1 MMDVLSIT
9 APIFIIIGFGYLA
22 VKSGLMPQE
31 AMPLLGRFVLYF
43 TLPALIFG
51 TLSQMQVSE
60 VIQPD
65 FLAIYA
71 IGSVAALLGGIA
83 LNRILLKVDLAEA
96 SVRGMG
102 MSASNSAFI
111 GYPVLLQVFGSAPTQ
126 PFTMALLVEN
136 ILILPLALIL
146 IEYGKRDAG
155 SGEPLM
161 QVWQRIFIRI
171 LRSPL
176 IIAIVAGLIC
186 ASLQLPVPAAL
197 DRSLEMLALASVG
210 TALFVIGGSLVGTRI
225 NDSLGSIGLV
235 AAGKLLLHPLLM
247 LLLVLIW
254 RDFDPQLEQAVI
266 LAAAMPMLSVFP
278 IIGGNYGYGRQCAG
292 MLLVTTA
299 ASFITLTLILAL
311 MASP

>member
-1 MMDVLSIT
+1 MTDVLSIT

-22 VKSGLMPQE
+22 VKSGLMPRK

-60 VIQPD
+60 VIQFD
-65 FLAIYA
+65 FLTIYA
-71 IGSVAALLGGIA
+71 IGSLGALLGGIA
-83 LNRILLKVDLAEA
+83 LNRLIFNTDLAEA

-155 SGEPLM
+155 TGEPLL
-161 QVWQRIFIRI
+161 QVWRRIFMRI

-176 IIAIVAGLIC
+176 IIAILAGLIC
-186 ASLQLPVPAAL
+186 ASLQLSIPSAL
-197 DRSLEMLALASVG
+197 DRSLEMLAMASVG
-210 TALFVIGGSLVGTRI
+210 TALFVIGGSLVGTRV
-225 NDSLGSIGLV
+225 NDSLGSISLV

-247 LLLVLIW
+247 LLLVMLW
-254 RDFDPQLEQAVI
+254 RDFDPQLEKAVI

-299 ASFITLTLILAL
+299 LSFITLTLILAL
-311 MASP
+311 MG

>member
-1 MMDVLSIT
+1 MTDVLSIT

-22 VKSGLMPQE
+22 VKSGLMPRE

-60 VIQPD
+60 VIQFD
-65 FLAIYA
+65 FLTIYA
-71 IGSVAALLGGIA
+71 IGSLGALLGGIA
-83 LNRILLKVDLAEA
+83 LNRLIFNTDLAEA

-146 IEYGKRDAG
+146 IEYGKRDTG
-155 SGEPLM
+155 TGEPLL
-161 QVWQRIFIRI
+161 QVWRRIFMRI

-176 IIAIVAGLIC
+176 IIAILAGLIC
-186 ASLQLPVPAAL
+186 ASLQLSIPSAL
-197 DRSLEMLALASVG
+197 DRSLEMLAMASVG
-210 TALFVIGGSLVGTRI
+210 TALFVIGGSLVGTRV
-225 NDSLGSIGLV
+225 NDSLGSISLV

-247 LLLVLIW
+247 LLLVMLW
-254 RDFDPQLEQAVI
+254 RDFDPQLEKAVI

-278 IIGGNYGYGRQCAG
+278 IIGGNYGYGRQCAA

-299 ASFITLTLILAL
+299 LSFITLTLILAL
-311 MASP
+311 MG

>member
-1 MMDVLSIT
+1 MTDVLSIT

-60 VIQPD
+60 VIQFD
-65 FLAIYA
+65 FLTIYA
-71 IGSVAALLGGIA
+71 LGSLGALLGGIA
-83 LNRILLKVDLAEA
+83 LNRLFFRVDLAEA

-155 SGEPLM
+155 TGESLL
-161 QVWQRIFIRI
+161 QVWRRIFMRI

-176 IIAIVAGLIC
+176 IIAILAGLIC
-186 ASLQLPVPAAL
+186 ASLQLPVPSAL
-197 DRSLEMLALASVG
+197 DRSLEMLAMASVG
-210 TALFVIGGSLVGTRI
+210 TALFVIGGSLVGTRV
-225 NDSLGSIGLV
+225 NDSLGSISLV

-247 LLLVLIW
+247 LLLVMLW
-254 RDFDPQLEQAVI
+254 RDFDPQLEKAVI
-266 LAAAMPMLSVFP
+266 LTAAMPMLSVFP

-299 ASFITLTLILAL
+299 LSFITLTLILAL
-311 MASP
+311 MG

>member
-1 MMDVLSIT
+1 MTDVLSIT

-22 VKSGLMPQE
+22 VKSALMPQE

-51 TLSQMQVSE
+51 TLSKMRVNE

-71 IGSVAALLGGIA
+71 IGSVSALLGGII
-83 LNRILLKVDLAEA
+83 LNRLIFKVGLSEA
-96 SVRGMG
+96 SVRSMG

-126 PFTMALLVEN
+126 PFTMALMVEN

-146 IEYGKRDAG
+146 IEYGSRDTA
-155 SGEPLM
+155 SGESMLR
-161 QVWQRIFIRI
+161 VWQRIFGRI

-176 IIAIVAGLIC
+176 IIAITAGLVW
-186 ASLQLPVPAAL
+186 ASLQLPTPAAL
-197 DRSLEMLALASVG
+197 DRSLEMLAMASVG
-210 TALFVIGGSLVGTRI
+210 TALFVIGGSLVGTRV
-225 NDSLGSIGLV
+225 NDSLGSISLV
-235 AAGKLLLHPLLM
+235 ATGKLLLHPLLM
-247 LLLVLIW
+247 LLLVMIW

-278 IIGGNYGYGRQCAG
+278 IIGGHYGYGRQCAG

-299 ASFITLTLILAL
+299 LSFITLTLILAL
-311 MASP
+311 MG

>member
-1 MMDVLSIT
+1 MTDVLSIT

-22 VKSGLMPQE
+22 VKSSLMPQE

-51 TLSQMQVSE
+51 TLSKMRVNE
-60 VIQPD
+60 VIQSD

-71 IGSVAALLGGIA
+71 IGSVSALLGGIV
-83 LNRILLKVDLAEA
+83 LNRLIFKVSLSEA

-126 PFTMALLVEN
+126 PFTMALMVEN

-146 IEYGKRDAG
+146 IEYGSRDTA
-155 SGEPLM
+155 SGESMLR
-161 QVWQRIFIRI
+161 VWQRIFGRI

-176 IIAIVAGLIC
+176 IIAITAGLVW
-186 ASLQLPVPAAL
+186 ASLQLPTPAAL
-197 DRSLEMLALASVG
+197 DRSLEMLAMASVG
-210 TALFVIGGSLVGTRI
+210 TALFVIGGSLVGTRV
-225 NDSLGSIGLV
+225 NDSLGSISLV

-247 LLLVLIW
+247 LLLVMIW

-278 IIGGNYGYGRQCAG
+278 IIGGHYDYGRQCAG

-299 ASFITLTLILAL
+299 LSFITLTLILTL
-311 MASP
+311 MG

>member
-1 MMDVLSIT
+1 MTDVLSIT

-22 VKSGLMPQE
+22 VKSGLMPRE

-60 VIQPD
+60 VIQFD
-65 FLAIYA
+65 FLTIYA
-71 IGSVAALLGGIA
+71 IGSLGALLGGIA
-83 LNRILLKVDLAEA
+83 LNRLIFNTDLAEA

-146 IEYGKRDAG
+146 IEYGKRDTG
-155 SGEPLM
+155 TGEPLL
-161 QVWQRIFIRI
+161 QVWRRIFMRI

-176 IIAIVAGLIC
+176 IIAILAGLIC
-186 ASLQLPVPAAL
+186 ASLQLSILSAL
-197 DRSLEMLALASVG
+197 DRSLEMLAMASVG
-210 TALFVIGGSLVGTRI
+210 TALFVIGGSLVGTRV
-225 NDSLGSIGLV
+225 NDSLGSISLV

-247 LLLVLIW
+247 LLLVMLW
-254 RDFDPQLEQAVI
+254 RDFDPQLEKAVI

-299 ASFITLTLILAL
+299 LSFITLTLILAL
-311 MASP
+311 MG

>member
-1 MMDVLSIT
+1 MTDVLSIT

-22 VKSGLMPQE
+22 VKSALMPQE

-51 TLSQMQVSE
+51 TLSKMRVSD
-60 VIQPD
+60 VIEPD

-71 IGSVAALLGGIA
+71 IGSVSALLAGIM
-83 LNRILLKVDLAEA
+83 LNRLIFKVSLSEA

-111 GYPVLLQVFGSAPTQ
+111 GYPVLLQVFGAAPTQ
-126 PFTMALLVEN
+126 PFTMALMVEN

-146 IEYGKRDAG
+146 IEYGSRDTT
-155 SGEPLM
+155 SGEPMLR
-161 QVWQRIFIRI
+161 VWQRIFVRI

-176 IIAIVAGLIC
+176 IIAILAGLVW
-186 ASLQLPVPAAL
+186 ASLQLPALSAL
-197 DRSLEMLALASVG
+197 DRSLEMLAMASVG
-210 TALFVIGGSLVGTRI
+210 TALFVIGGSLVGTRV
-225 NDSLGSIGLV
+225 NDSLGSISLV

-247 LLLVLIW
+247 LLLVVVW

-299 ASFITLTLILAL
+299 LSFITLTLILTL
-311 MASP
+311 MG

>member
-1 MMDVLSIT
+1 MTDVLSIT

-22 VKSGLMPQE
+22 VKSGLMPRE

-60 VIQPD
+60 VIQFD
-65 FLAIYA
+65 FLTIYA
-71 IGSVAALLGGIA
+71 IGSLGALLGGIA
-83 LNRILLKVDLAEA
+83 LNRLIFNTDLAEA

-155 SGEPLM
+155 TGEPLL
-161 QVWQRIFIRI
+161 QVWRRIFMRI

-176 IIAIVAGLIC
+176 IIAILAGLIC
-186 ASLQLPVPAAL
+186 ASLQLSIPSAL
-197 DRSLEMLALASVG
+197 DRSLEMLAMASVG
-210 TALFVIGGSLVGTRI
+210 TALFVIGGSLVGTRV
-225 NDSLGSIGLV
+225 NDSLGSISLV
-235 AAGKLLLHPLLM
+235 AAGKLLLHPLLI
-247 LLLVLIW
+247 LLLVMLW
-254 RDFDPQLEQAVI
+254 RDFDPQLEKAVI

-278 IIGGNYGYGRQCAG
+278 IIGSNYGYGRQCAG

-299 ASFITLTLILAL
+299 LSFITLTLILAL
-311 MASP
+311 MG

>member
-1 MMDVLSIT
+1 MTDVLSIT

-22 VKSGLMPQE
+22 VKSSLMPQE

-51 TLSQMQVSE
+51 TLSKMRVNE
-60 VIQPD
+60 VIQSD

-71 IGSVAALLGGIA
+71 IGSVSALLGGIV
-83 LNRILLKVDLAEA
+83 LNRLIFKVSLSEA

-126 PFTMALLVEN
+126 PFTMALMVEN

-146 IEYGKRDAG
+146 IEYGSRDTA
-155 SGEPLM
+155 SGESMLR
-161 QVWQRIFIRI
+161 VWQRIFGRI

-176 IIAIVAGLIC
+176 IIAITAGLVW
-186 ASLQLPVPAAL
+186 ASLQLPTPAAL
-197 DRSLEMLALASVG
+197 DRSLEMLAMASVG
-210 TALFVIGGSLVGTRI
+210 TALFVIGGSLVGTRV
-225 NDSLGSIGLV
+225 NDSLGSISLV

-247 LLLVLIW
+247 LLLVMIW

-278 IIGGNYGYGRQCAG
+278 IIGGHYGYGRQCAG

-299 ASFITLTLILAL
+299 LSFITLTLILTL
-311 MASP
+311 MG

>member
-1 MMDVLSIT
+1 MTDVLSIT

-31 AMPLLGRFVLYF
+31 AMPFLGRFVLYF

-51 TLSQMQVSE
+51 TLSRMQVGE

-65 FLAIYA
+65 FLAIYG
-71 IGSVAALLGGIA
+71 IGSIAALLGGIL
-83 LNRILLKVDLAEA
+83 LNRLFFHVDLAEA

-102 MSASNSAFI
+102 MAASNSAFI
-111 GYPVLLQVFGSAPTQ
+111 GYPVLLQVFGEPPTQ

-146 IEYGKRDAG
+146 IEYGRRDTG
-155 SGEPLM
+155 SGEPLLK
-161 QVWQRIFIRI
+161 VWSRIFTRI

-176 IIAIVAGLIC
+176 IIAILAGLIC
-186 ASLQLPVPAAL
+186 SSLRLPVPAAL
-197 DRSLEMLALASVG
+197 DRSLEMLAMASVG
-210 TALFVIGGSLVGTRI
+210 TALFVIGGSLVGTRVH
-225 NDSLGSIGLV
+225 DSLGSIGLV

-247 LLLVLIW
+247 LLLVMVW
-254 RDFDPQLEQAVI
+254 RDFDPQLEKAVI

-278 IIGGNYGYGRQCAG
+278 IIGGNYGYGRQCSG

-299 ASFITLTLILAL
+299 LSFVTLTLILAL
-311 MASP
+311 MG

>member
-1 MMDVLSIT
+1 MTDVLSIT

-60 VIQPD
+60 VIQFD
-65 FLAIYA
+65 FLTIYA
-71 IGSVAALLGGIA
+71 LGSLGALLGGIA
-83 LNRILLKVDLAEA
+83 LNRLFFRVDLAEA

-146 IEYGKRDAG
+146 IECGKRDAG
-155 SGEPLM
+155 TGEPLL
-161 QVWQRIFIRI
+161 QVWRRIFVRI

-176 IIAIVAGLIC
+176 IIAILAGLIC
-186 ASLQLPVPAAL
+186 ASLQLPVPSAL
-197 DRSLEMLALASVG
+197 DRSLEMLAMASVG
-210 TALFVIGGSLVGTRI
+210 TALFVIGGSLVGTRV
-225 NDSLGSIGLV
+225 NDSLGSISLV

-247 LLLVLIW
+247 LLLVMLW
-254 RDFDPQLEQAVI
+254 RDFDPQLEKAVI

-299 ASFITLTLILAL
+299 LSFISLTLILAL
-311 MASP
+311 MG

>member
-1 MMDVLSIT
+1 MTDVLSIT

-60 VIQPD
+60 VIQFD
-65 FLAIYA
+65 FLTIYA
-71 IGSVAALLGGIA
+71 IGSLGALLGGIA
-83 LNRILLKVDLAEA
+83 LNRLIFNTDLAEA

-146 IEYGKRDAG
+146 IEYGKRDTG
-155 SGEPLM
+155 TGEPLL
-161 QVWQRIFIRI
+161 QVWRRIFMRI

-176 IIAIVAGLIC
+176 ILAILAGLIC
-186 ASLQLPVPAAL
+186 ASLQLPIPSAL
-197 DRSLEMLALASVG
+197 DRSLEMLAMASVG
-210 TALFVIGGSLVGTRI
+210 TALFVIGGSLVGTRV
-225 NDSLGSIGLV
+225 NDSLVSISLV

-247 LLLVLIW
+247 LLLVMLW
-254 RDFDPQLEQAVI
+254 RDFDPQLEMAVI

-299 ASFITLTLILAL
+299 LSFITLTLILAL
-311 MASP
+311 MG

>member
-1 MMDVLSIT
+1 MTDVLSIT

-60 VIQPD
+60 VIQFD
-65 FLAIYA
+65 FLTIYA
-71 IGSVAALLGGIA
+71 AGSLCALLIGIA
-83 LNRILLKVDLAEA
+83 LNRLIFRVDLAEA
-96 SVRGMG
+96 SVRGIG

-146 IEYGKRDAG
+146 IEYGKRDTG
-155 SGEPLM
+155 TGEPLL
-161 QVWQRIFIRI
+161 QVWRRIFMRI

-176 IIAIVAGLIC
+176 ILAILAGLIC
-186 ASLQLPVPAAL
+186 ASLQLPIPSAL
-197 DRSLEMLALASVG
+197 DRSLEMLAMASVG
-210 TALFVIGGSLVGTRI
+210 TALFVIGGSLVGTRV
-225 NDSLGSIGLV
+225 NDSLGSISLV

-247 LLLVLIW
+247 LLLVMLW
-254 RDFDPQLEQAVI
+254 RDFDPQLEKAVI

-299 ASFITLTLILAL
+299 LSFITLTLILAL
-311 MASP
+311 MG

>member
-1 MMDVLSIT
+1 MTDVLSIT

-22 VKSGLMPQE
+22 VKSSLMPHE

-51 TLSQMQVSE
+51 TLSKMRVNE
-60 VIQPD
+60 VIQSD

-71 IGSVAALLGGIA
+71 IGSVSALLGGIV
-83 LNRILLKVDLAEA
+83 LNRLIFKVSLSEA

-126 PFTMALLVEN
+126 PFTMALMVEN

-146 IEYGKRDAG
+146 IEYGSRDTA
-155 SGEPLM
+155 SGESMLR
-161 QVWQRIFIRI
+161 VWQRIFGRI

-176 IIAIVAGLIC
+176 IVAITAGLVW
-186 ASLQLPVPAAL
+186 ASLQLPTPAAL
-197 DRSLEMLALASVG
+197 DRSLEMLAMASVG
-210 TALFVIGGSLVGTRI
+210 TALFVIGGSLVGTRV
-225 NDSLGSIGLV
+225 NDSLGSISLV
-235 AAGKLLLHPLLM
+235 AAGKLLLHPLLL
-247 LLLVLIW
+247 LLLVMIW

-278 IIGGNYGYGRQCAG
+278 IIGGHYGYGRQCAG

-299 ASFITLTLILAL
+299 LSFITLTLILTL
-311 MASP
+311 MG

>member
-1 MMDVLSIT
+1 MTDVLSIT

-22 VKSGLMPQE
+22 VKSGLMPRE

-60 VIQPD
+60 VIQFD
-65 FLAIYA
+65 FLTIYA
-71 IGSVAALLGGIA
+71 IGSLGALLGGIA
-83 LNRILLKVDLAEA
+83 LNRLIFNTDLAEA

-146 IEYGKRDAG
+146 IEYGKRDTG
-155 SGEPLM
+155 TGEPLL
-161 QVWQRIFIRI
+161 QVWRRIFMRI

-176 IIAIVAGLIC
+176 IIAILAGLIC
-186 ASLQLPVPAAL
+186 ASLQLSIPSAL
-197 DRSLEMLALASVG
+197 DRSLEMLAMASVG
-210 TALFVIGGSLVGTRI
+210 TALFVIGGSLVGTRV
-225 NDSLGSIGLV
+225 NDSLGSISLV

-247 LLLVLIW
+247 LLLVMLW
-254 RDFDPQLEQAVI
+254 RDFDPQLEKAVI

-299 ASFITLTLILAL
+299 LSFITLTLILAL
-311 MASP
+311 MG

>member
-1 MMDVLSIT
+1 MTDVLSIT

-22 VKSGLMPQE
+22 VKSGLMPRE

-60 VIQPD
+60 VIQFD
-65 FLAIYA
+65 FLTIYA
-71 IGSVAALLGGIA
+71 IGSLSALLGGIA
-83 LNRILLKVDLAEA
+83 LNRLIFNTDLAEA

-146 IEYGKRDAG
+146 IEYGKRDTG
-155 SGEPLM
+155 TGEPLL
-161 QVWQRIFIRI
+161 QVWRRIFMRI

-176 IIAIVAGLIC
+176 IIAILAGLIC
-186 ASLQLPVPAAL
+186 ASLQLSIPSAL
-197 DRSLEMLALASVG
+197 DRSLEMLAMASVG
-210 TALFVIGGSLVGTRI
+210 TALFVIGGSLVGTRV
-225 NDSLGSIGLV
+225 NDSLGSISLV

-247 LLLVLIW
+247 LLLVMLW
-254 RDFDPQLEQAVI
+254 RDFDPQLEKAVI

-299 ASFITLTLILAL
+299 LSFITLTLILAL
-311 MASP
+311 MG

>member
-1 MMDVLSIT
+1 MTDVLSIT

-31 AMPLLGRFVLYF
+31 GMPLLGRFVLYF

-51 TLSQMQVSE
+51 TLSRMQVST
-60 VIQPD
+60 VINID

-71 IGSVAALLGGIA
+71 TGSLAALLIGLT
-83 LNRILLKVDLAEA
+83 LNRLLFRISLAEA

-102 MSASNSAFI
+102 MAASNSAFI

-126 PFTMALLVEN
+126 PFTMALMVEN

-146 IEYGKRDAG
+146 IEYSKHDAAN
-155 SGEPLM
+155 GESM
-161 QVWQRIFIRI
+161 FNVWRRIISRI

-176 IIAIVAGLIC
+176 IIAIIAGLVC
-186 ASLQLPVPAAL
+186 SGLELPVPDTL
-197 DRSLEMLALASVG
+197 DRSLEMLAMASVG

-225 NDSLGSIGLV
+225 SDDLGGTGLV

-247 LLLVLIW
+247 FLLVMVW
-254 RDFDPQLEQAVI
+254 RDFDPQLEKAVI

-278 IIGGNYGYGRQCAG
+278 IIGGGYGYGRQCAS

-299 ASFITLTLILAL
+299 LSFITLTLILAL
-311 MASP
+311 LG

>member
-1 MMDVLSIT
+1 MTDVLSIT

-60 VIQPD
+60 VIQFD
-65 FLAIYA
+65 FLTIYA
-71 IGSVAALLGGIA
+71 AGSLCALLIGIA
-83 LNRILLKVDLAEA
+83 LNRLIFRVDLAEA

-146 IEYGKRDAG
+146 IEYGKRDTG
-155 SGEPLM
+155 TGEPLL
-161 QVWQRIFIRI
+161 QVWRRIFMRI

-176 IIAIVAGLIC
+176 ILAILAGLIC
-186 ASLQLPVPAAL
+186 ASLQLPIPSAL
-197 DRSLEMLALASVG
+197 DRSLEMLAMASVG
-210 TALFVIGGSLVGTRI
+210 TALFVIGGSLVGTRV
-225 NDSLGSIGLV
+225 NDSLGSISLV

-247 LLLVLIW
+247 LLLVMLW
-254 RDFDPQLEQAVI
+254 RDFDPQLEKAVI

-299 ASFITLTLILAL
+299 LSFITLTLILAL
-311 MASP
+311 MG

>member
-161 QVWQRIFIRI
+161 QVWQRIFMRI